1 MAVQIKKARLLILC
15 FALSL
20 LVKGAETHYKQS
32 DFKITNGVISEH
44 DKIKEG
50 VKEFLSNLAEESEGL
65 VIEQIEQ
72 ERWKHMM
79 SAFGSTINILV
90 SGAAL
95 AILPIPVPSGAESI
109 IGYAFIGGSKW
120 YEMRCSEEHA
130 EKLAS
135 IHKRLHTQ
143 LNLYTSSQEKVFKEL
158 DKYELFEHGKNFEE
172 NLDAIRALVRKAE
185 KQSEEKMV
193 NIKKFLSKLE
203 GRFYELDDNNKENL
217 SSMDFLMSVGRLIG
231 NTVMTQNNKD
241 GGRNKDG
248 SWMEEAGRSVIG
260 TVLGCTALD
269 TATGGSKVL
278 DTATGGCEFLDTAT
292 GVTASTY
299 IHGLN
304 LLANLGFLVTDI
316 KNIIE
321 LNNMR
326 DDWYK
331 GGKEKQLLLKNSKY
345 EAAVNMKKLINQ
357 IRDKIMEDGN

>member
-65 VIEQIEQ
+65 VIEQIKQ
-72 ERWKHMM
+72 DMMKHIL

-95 AILPIPVPSGAESI
+95 AILPIPVPSGKGSI

-120 YEMRCSEEHA
+120 YEMRCSKEHA

-248 SWMEEAGRSVIG
+248 SWMEEAGRRLIG

-269 TATGGSKVL
+269 TATGESKVL
-278 DTATGGCEFLDTAT
+278 DTATG
-292 GVTASTY
+292 VPASTV

-304 LLANLGFLVTDI
+304 LLANVGFLVTDI

-321 LNNMR
+321 LYNMS